1 MPDRHR
7 RPPLILLL
15 GFCLGLPLAA
25 TAGPTVVPTS
35 EGQIGTTPAPGDTV
49 IGRRIEPLPAS
60 GTILFGGLFEFG
72 GTMPPPPAF
81 SFLTDEI
88 HGAGTPAP
96 VNNFP
101 GTFNNVFKL
110 PPQSASS
117 PNGDFVAFS
126 FAVDGSMAMTM
137 SVRIATFDKNG
148 NALANLPLA
157 DVETF
162 PDPTLSKTGVAVDDQ
177 GRVTV
182 VYTEVEPM
190 MPPRVRAQ
198 RFDAVTGAP
207 LGGVVPVSG
216 DLNGS
221 PDIALLDP
229 SGDRL
234 IVAHAEFSTGGA
246 VNGNIIDTTGP
257 TTMVLP
263 EFPISTTPGFANFTP
278 AVAADP
284 ATGAFTV
291 VWQHL
296 NENVPVSNPT
306 DVRARRFD
314 AQGNPIGNDF
324 VVNTTT
330 AGDQGQPHADAGPN
344 GQSAIVW
351 AGVDDDLDVFAQV
364 FDASGQPIGG
374 EIQVNSQTSGEQSNP
389 WVRYLPGPDP
399 TGRPQIAVVWRDV
412 QGGGDL
418 TPNGTGTG
426 SRCFSVGDAP
436 DPMLIFEDGFESGD
450 TSSWSCKKP

>member
-1 MPDRHR
+1 MRDRYR
-7 RPPLILLL
+7 RLLLTLLL
-15 GFCLGLPLAA
+15 GLSLGLPLTG

-35 EGQIGTTPAPGDTV
+35 EGQIGATPAPGDTV
-49 IGRRIEPLPAS
+49 IGRRFEPLPAS

-88 HGAGTPAP
+88 HGVGASMP
-96 VNNFP
+96 VTTFP
-101 GTFNNVFKL
+101 GTLNDVFML

-117 PNGDFVAFS
+117 PNGNFVAFS
-126 FAVDGSMAMTM
+126 FAVDGSMPMTM
-137 SVRIATFDKNG
+137 SVRIATFDANG
-148 NALANLPLA
+148 GALADVPLA
-157 DVETF
+157 DVGTF

-182 VYTEVEPM
+182 VYTELEPM

-216 DLNGS
+216 DLRGS

-246 VNGNIIDTTGP
+246 VNGNIIDTTVP
-257 TTMVLP
+257 IATVLP
-263 EFPISTTPGFANFTP
+263 EFPISTTPGFANVNP

-291 VWQHL
+291 AWQHIV
-296 NENVPVSNPT
+296 ENVPISNPT

-330 AGDQGQPHADAGPN
+330 TGDQGQPHADAGPN
-344 GQSAIVW
+344 GQTAIVW
-351 AGVDDDLDVFAQV
+351 AGVDDDLDVFAQAY
-364 FDASGQPIGG
+364 DANGQPIGG
-374 EIQVNSQTSGEQSNP
+374 EIRVNSQTSGEQSNP
-389 WVRYLPGPDP
+389 WVRYLPRTDAI
-399 TGRPQIAVVWRDV
+399 GRPQIAVVWRDV

-426 SRCFSVGDAP
+426 SSCLSVGDAP

-450 TSSWSCKKP
+450 TTSWSCKNP